1 MTAEERRTLPL
12 DTPHEPGAAPHPET
26 PPHDPYAQPQYAQYG
41 QDPYARPQPQD
52 LDAVAAATPPQPQHY
67 GEQAYAP
74 QAAQQQYEPA
84 QYAPEP
90 QQPAETYTAP
100 YHEQP
105 AEPQH
110 AQYVPQEQTVD
121 LSYPPPPPMLTE
133 DDLREPAANEPPVA
147 VNENRRAE
155 EAAREP
161 RAGVGAATWII
172 TAIAVLSLGVMTYQT
187 YVFQRGIAAMENN
200 AARGQF
206 VVACRDSIGSY
217 YDARQKISV
226 LMPAAD
232 RGNVAGA
239 SRVTEYNRLEA
250 QASIAKLSSI
260 VSYLASFQD
269 PGTRVRYTELTRSLN
284 GVMDVAR
291 TTPLTDIDRVFSP
304 ADKLFAGMNEDC
316 ARLSQSARF

>member
-1 MTAEERRTLPL
+1 MTAEERRPQPQTAAQ
-12 DTPHEPGAAPHPET
+12 EPGA
-26 PPHDPYAQPQYAQYG
+26 AQPQYAPYG
-41 QDPYARPQPQD
+41 LDAYGRPLPQD
-52 LDAVAAATPPQPQHY
+52 LDAVAAAQPQY
-67 GEQAYAP
+67 DQQQYAEP
-74 QAAQQQYEPA
+74 AAAPQQYEPA
-84 QYAPEP
+84 QYAPE
-90 QQPAETYTAP
+90 QQQAQTYTP
-100 YHEQP
+100 QYHEP
-105 AEPQH
+105 
-110 AQYVPQEQTVD
+110 TVD
-121 LSYPPPPPMLTE
+121 LNYPPPPPMLTE
-133 DDLREPAANEPPVA
+133 DDLREPAANEPAVA
-147 VNENRRAE
+147 NENRRNS
-155 EAAREP
+155 EARAP

-172 TAIAVLSLGVMTYQT
+172 TAIAVLSLGVMSYQT

-239 SRVTEYNRLEA
+239 SRVTEFNRLEA

-291 TTPLTDIDRVFSP
+291 TTPLSDIDRIFSP